1 MTSGISSNTALT
13 GLRAATRTLGN
24 SAHQTANATTP
35 GFRAGATALVDDAP
49 GVRAVTDPGGQD
61 PAALDEPSNVSI
73 GREAV
78 TQMAAQSLYR
88 ANLAS
93 IRTEDEVLGQ
103 AIDIKR

>member
-1 MTSGISSNTALT
+1 M
-13 GLRAATRTLGN
+13 RTLSN

-35 GFRAGATALVDDAP
+35 GCQAGATALVDEAP

-61 PAALDEPSNVSI
+61 PAALDELSNVSL

>member
-1 MTSGISSNTALT
+1 MCGGDRPRRRTSRLA
-13 GLRAATRTLGN
+13 
-24 SAHQTANATTP
+24 
-35 GFRAGATALVDDAP
+35 
-49 GVRAVTDPGGQD
+49 
-61 PAALDEPSNVSI
+61 EPSNVSI